1 MYVHPFADEM
11 NKARRMVALQ
21 SRRMCE
27 AGYAVLQMD
36 LMGCGDSSGDFG
48 DATWEDWIE
57 DVRSACR
64 WLGERTD
71 APLWLWGLRA
81 GCLLAA
87 DAAATLERSK
97 PSFLFWQPARSGKQ
111 VLQQFL
117 RFKAAGD
124 LSEGNAKLVM
134 AELRA
139 QLAQGAAV
147 DVVGYRL
154 SAGVAAGLERAQLDP
169 PGNAQRLEWLA
180 VSSRASAGLTPSAER
195 CLEAWREAGVEGHA
209 STVSGPAFWQTTDV
223 EEAPEL
229 LDATMRVLLEPEQQ
243 AA

>member
-11 NKARRMVALQ
+11 NKVRRMVALQ

-36 LMGCGDSSGDFG
+36 LLGCGDSSGDFG
-48 DATWEDWIE
+48 DATWADWIE
-57 DVRSACR
+57 DVHFACR
-64 WLGERTD
+64 WLCERTD
-71 APLWLWGLRA
+71 APLWLWGMRA
-81 GCLLAA
+81 GCLLAVE
-87 DAAATLERSK
+87 AATTLALDKTR
-97 PSFLFWQPARSGKQ
+97 FVFWQPVGSGKQ

-124 LSEGNAKLVM
+124 LSEGNAKAVM
-134 AELRA
+134 AESRRR
-139 QLAQGAAV
+139 LAEGSAV

-154 SAGVAAGLERAQLDP
+154 FAGLAAGLERAQLDP
-169 PGNAQRLEWLA
+169 PGNAHRLEWFE

-195 CLEAWREAGVEGHA
+195 SLEAWREAGVEVHA
-209 STVSGPAFWQTTDV
+209 STVTGPAFWQTTDV

-229 LDATMRVLLEPEQQ
+229 LDATMRALLEPERQV
-243 AA
+243 A